1 MEKEYC
7 PYCMSPVQE
16 GRPCAVCG
24 LTGGNYMSSPHHL
37 PPKTILKERYLIG
50 RVLGEG
56 GFGIT
61 YIGCDLQLELKV
73 AIKEYFPIDC
83 ANRIAAEKLSVSN
96 YSSAAKSRYES
107 GKLRFLREARMMA
120 KMDKQQ
126 VIVGVRDFFELN
138 NTAYIVMEYVEGI
151 TFKEMIEQRGRHI
164 PAGELLRII
173 EPLFFALAAMHELGL
188 IHRDISPE
196 NLMLENGEVRL
207 LDFGCARDSE
217 NGDVTLTIA
226 LKHGYAPVEQ
236 YQNKG
241 QGSWSDVYALCAT
254 IYFCLTGKKPPQ
266 SMDRLVEDELIPP
279 RKLGAELTE
288 QQEKAILHGMGVRP
302 RQRFRSVMELHTA
315 LYKDAAGGENSE
327 IMPERLPESLSD
339 KNSKSWF
346 LKHKK
351 AAIIGGGM
359 AVLSTV
365 AVTFSFWQPWR
376 RTSEEPFS
384 LKVSEGILIGSFA
397 KDNVV
402 LAENPKTSGNKE
414 QLFGDAKLLDNGTS
428 EEFLD
433 LISDKNIP
441 AIILANCNFMFNERV
456 EIKKP
461 IYLMTNCNI
470 SFERSLT
477 VGEGGYLFIGGSF
490 LENFYSSTLHLGL
503 NFPPESSTLA
513 ANFLRTVDGGKIFV
527 DTGGTINVGMLW
539 LSDAEEFQ
547 VKEGIQN
554 ISEKFV
560 FSEREIFANAI
571 HVTTER
577 EYRAALRSGD
587 SIVIEGDISIT
598 DKTIPSQDIPVL
610 IAEGVTVKA
619 AKESWLI
626 DNTVLVNYGE
636 IFGQLE
642 DAGREKS
649 YIVNYGSLDTKVFF
663 ENEKV
668 ILNYGNIRIP
678 QGNFSNHTNI
688 FNMGE
693 FIAADVGDAMDGRYG
708 SKLEGWLSF
717 SNGAFYNF
725 GTVVVQYTGP
735 HTDSCTAKVSWEN
748 TRFTNGG
755 SVQIGAYGEWINNNM
770 LLNLEGSIHCI
781 DASGCLTNGGIIRNE
796 GADCVLDL
804 SCADSLRDSNT
815 GVIVYGEEMELYLPE
830 NISDGGGSL
839 ICFDW
844 QEGDHRDYS
853 WVKNLREFEEAMADE
868 NCRVIAISSQSEFI
882 LPAGMEITKGVAV
895 TGEVNFR
902 TEGDLVLRGEDAF
915 FFSDARVDLSGGK
928 LIVED
933 GTAMFFSEFSGCE
946 EIILQNKGK
955 LYLDVEIK

>member
-1 MEKEYC
+1 M
-7 PYCMSPVQE
+7 
-16 GRPCAVCG
+16 
-24 LTGGNYMSSPHHL
+24 
-37 PPKTILKERYLIG
+37 
-50 RVLGEG
+50 
-56 GFGIT
+56 F
-61 YIGCDLQLELKV
+61 
-73 AIKEYFPIDC
+73 
-83 ANRIAAEKLSVSN
+83 N

-327 IMPERLPESLSD
+327 IMPQGIEILPENKQIISESGILPEGLPESLPN

-346 LKHKK
+346 LKHKR

-359 AVLSTV
+359 AVLSIV
-365 AVTFSFWQPWR
+365 AVTLSLWQLWR

-384 LKVSEGILIGSFA
+384 LRASEGILIGSPA
-397 KDNVV
+397 KSNVI
-402 LAENPKTSGNKE
+402 LTENPKISESEG
-414 QLFGDAKLLDNGTS
+414 QLFRNAKLLDNGTP
-428 EEFLD
+428 EEFLA

-441 AIILANCNFMFNERV
+441 AIILTNCNFMFNERV

-470 SFERSLT
+470 SFGRVLT
-477 VGEGGYLFIGGSF
+477 VGEGGYFFIGGSS
-490 LENFYSSTLHLGL
+490 LENFDSSTLHLGL
-503 NFPPESSTLA
+503 NFPLESSMLA

-527 DTGGTINVGMLW
+527 NTGGTINVGMLW

-554 ISEKFV
+554 IGEKFV

-649 YIVNYGSLDTKVFF
+649 YIINYGSLDTKVFF

-668 ILNYGNIRIP
+668 ILNYGSIRIP

-708 SKLEGWLSF
+708 SKLEGGEEHGWLSF

-725 GTVVVQYTGP
+725 GTVAVQYTGP

-755 SVQIGAYGEWINNNM
+755 SVQIGAYGEWINTNM
-770 LLNLEGSIHCI
+770 LLNLEGSIRCI
-781 DASGCLTNGGIIRNE
+781 DASGCLTNRGIIRNE
-796 GADCVLDL
+796 GAGCVLDL
-804 SCADSLRDSNT
+804 SCVDSSKGSDI
-815 GVIVYGEEMELYLPE
+815 GVIVYGEEMEIYLPE

-853 WVKNLREFEEAMADE
+853 WVKNLQEFEEAMKDE
-868 NCRVIAISSQSEFI
+868 NCRVITISSQSEFI

-933 GTAMFFSEFSGCE
+933 GTVMFFSEFSGYE

-955 LYLDVEIK
+955 LYLNADVN